1 MNSPAPATPPPPIG
15 VVAQPCAVK
24 LPLSLDWG
32 QVCRYA
38 ADNAALPPATKRRVI
53 FFGDS
58 ITELWIKR
66 DPTLFQNDVLDRG
79 ISGETTSQM
88 LVRFR
93 QDVIDLH
100 PAVVQI
106 LAGTNDIAGNTGPTT
121 LAQIQ
126 GNIQT
131 MAELAKAHGIT
142 VMLASIPPSLKYNWQ
157 PSVDPRPSIAAM
169 NAWLKAY
176 AKRNGF
182 IYIDYYAVLNDG
194 NGGYKAGYSSDG
206 VHPSVAGFAAMRP
219 VAQRAVKEA
228 LKAAR
233 ETLPPEAKRSES
245 PADDVVACRSLVR
258 TSRT

>member
-1 MNSPAPATPPPPIG
+1 MIGLILAAAMNSPAPATPPPPVG
-15 VVAQPCAVK
+15 VVAEPCAVK

-38 ADNAALPPATKRRVI
+38 ADNAELPPATKHRVI
-53 FFGDS
+53 LFGDS

-131 MAELAKAHGIT
+131 MADLAKAHGIT
-142 VMLASIPPSLKYNWQ
+142 VMLASIPPSLKYSWQ
-157 PSVDPRPSIAAM
+157 PSIDPVPSIAAM
-169 NAWLKAY
+169 NAWLKSY

-182 IYIDYYAVLNDG
+182 IYVDYYAVLN
-194 NGGYKAGYSSDG
+194 NGKSDYLPG
-206 VHPSVAGFAAMRP
+206 FSTDDTHPSVAGFAAMRP
-219 VAQRAVKEA
+219 VAERAIQAA
-228 LKAAR
+228 LKAR
-233 ETLPPEAKRSES
+233 R
-245 PADDVVACRSLVR
+245 
-258 TSRT
+258 